1 MNFQEMEGYAE
12 LPTSVK
18 TFLELP
24 AYGTPEF
31 DTALA
36 AAQTAETAA
45 GLLGQKLIVS
55 QIFLFAEFEK
65 AMQMAKSSDMSPD
78 DLIRFQ
84 AAMMAA
90 AVHNYVT
97 KGSAVLTSTNAI
109 GILSTAPPAP
119 VGIAVPIPIGIS

>member
-18 TFLELP
+18 LFLELP

-31 DTALA
+31 DSALA
-36 AAQTAETAA
+36 TAQTAETAA
-45 GLLGQKLIVS
+45 GVLGQKLIVS

-65 AMQMAKSSDMSPD
+65 AMQMAKASDMSPD

-84 AAMMAA
+84 AAMMAS

-97 KGSAVLTSTNAI
+97 KGSAVLTTVEGAQIISPTGPNVI
-109 GILSTAPPAP
+109 SVPIP
-119 VGIAVPIPIGIS
+119 VGIS